1 VNVKRA
7 RSVLLQK
14 RERNVVCVQ
23 NEELLVLALAVNII
37 TNRSKRVEMITLGKR
52 AEKKRESDLDLLS
65 KYY

>member
-1 VNVKRA
+1 MNVKRA